1 MRFKN
6 QELLKIKSAAF
17 ELSKAGADC
26 RKLTGEL
33 RSKIAEFVE
42 RIFDLTES
50 ETITWVDQIGT
61 VGQRVMRASSIEKLL
76 KGARDTIGWVSGS
89 KIWENDSVGT
99 SLELALMMRETVDG
113 IGATRACQF
122 KALFDGCSREDSVS
136 IHIMENVFYAG
147 KHAKGSA
154 PWEQT
159 EGHTVWTPTQVLE
172 TIMNVYGYDLDKAK
186 DLSKFLLTTGLIKN
200 YDGLLALPT
209 IYHIEKEL
217 LDLADSKFV
226 PIPLTANLEG
236 LTAEQSGLL
245 LDVINSDSKVVA
257 VCGSG
262 GTGKTHTISRLIQA
276 LADAGKSV
284 LCCAPT
290 GISAKVLNDA
300 LASAGVDTGALSCHG
315 VVVLDRAIALAR
327 FGSIDADY
335 LIIDEASMVSVN
347 HLSLI
352 GLLFGLERMI
362 MLGDPSQLRPVEA
375 GQPFKDLMENP
386 KVKTVSLY
394 TNMRAN
400 SQKLADEL
408 SKVRSGSGIIH
419 RSIPMAKSPFARDH
433 KEIRENPGSVPLELK
448 RQLGR
453 WITASVDQGYIWL
466 AHTNNLVRAL
476 SNYNLAVKHGFSVET
491 LDLYLGDIVAAYFG
505 AKSHKMQSNVS
516 MGIDGLEVYW
526 TADRHGDDVRV
537 YRGFAGVVNGGHVRM
552 NAITTEGAGEKV
564 DFALEEVEHRIM
576 PWMVKTV
583 HKSQGQSL
591 DNVAYL
597 IKTTNGGKHN
607 LELTYTAQSRA
618 KKDAMVISLC
628 TESKNPILVAE
639 ADRITSMRIR

>member
-1 MRFKN
+1 MRFKDS
-6 QELLKIKSAAF
+6 EKLKIKSAAF
-17 ELSKAGADC
+17 ELSKASTDC
-26 RKLTGEL
+26 KKLTGEL
-33 RSKIAEFVE
+33 RDKIGAFVE
-42 RIFDLTES
+42 RIFDVSES
-50 ETITWVDQIGT
+50 ETITWIDQVGA
-61 VGQRVMRASSIEKLL
+61 VGQRVMHASSLERLL
-76 KGARDTIGWVSGS
+76 KGARDTLGWVSCS
-89 KIWENDSVGT
+89 KIWENDSLGT
-99 SLELALMMRETVDG
+99 SLELALLLRETVDG
-113 IGATRACQF
+113 IGATRASQF
-122 KALFDGCSREDSVS
+122 KALFDGCSSEDSVS

-147 KHAKGSA
+147 KHAKGAA

-172 TIMNVYGYDLDKAK
+172 TIMHVYGYDLQKSK
-186 DLSKFLLTTGLIKN
+186 ELSKFLLSTGLVGN
-200 YDGLLALPT
+200 YDGLLSLPA
-209 IYHIEKEL
+209 IHHIESEL
-217 LDLADSKFV
+217 MQLAESKFT
-226 PIPLTANLEG
+226 PMPMNLNRQG
-236 LTAEQSGLL
+236 LTTEQSDLL
-245 LDVINSDSKVVA
+245 TEVIMSDAKVVA
-257 VCGSG
+257 IRGPG
-262 GTGKTHTISRLIQA
+262 GTGKTHTTSRLIQA
-276 LADAGKSV
+276 LIDDGKSV

-300 LASAGVDTGALSCHG
+300 LVSAEVDTGSLSCHG

-327 FGSIDADY
+327 FGQIDADY

-352 GLLFGLERMI
+352 GLLFGLERLI
-362 MLGDPSQLRPVEA
+362 MLGDPNQLRPVEA
-375 GQPFKDLMENP
+375 GQPFKDLIANP
-386 KVKTVSLY
+386 NVKTVSLY

-408 SKVRSGSGIIH
+408 SKVRAGLGVIH
-419 RSIPMAKSPFARDH
+419 RTIPMAKSPLVRDH
-433 KEIRENPGSVPLELK
+433 GEIRANVGSVPLEFK

-453 WITASVDQGYIWL
+453 WITASVEQGYIWL

-476 SNYNLAVKHGFSVET
+476 SNYNLAVKHGFSETT
-491 LDLYLGDIVAAYFG
+491 LDLYLDDIVAAYFG

-552 NAITTEGAGEKV
+552 NAITADGVGQKV
-564 DFALEEVEHRIM
+564 DFALEEVEYKIM

-583 HKSQGQSL
+583 HKSQGQTL

-597 IKTTNGGKHN
+597 IKSIAGKHN

-628 TESKNPILVAE
+628 TESKTPNLVADS
-639 ADRITSMRIR
+639 DRITSMRVK